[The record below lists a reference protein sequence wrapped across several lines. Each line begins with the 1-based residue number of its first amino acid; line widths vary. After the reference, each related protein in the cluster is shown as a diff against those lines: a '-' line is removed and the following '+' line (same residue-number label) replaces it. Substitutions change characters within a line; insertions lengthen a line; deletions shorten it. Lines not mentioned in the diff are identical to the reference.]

1 MDIAALRPLV
11 GDLRQ
16 VASVRRIDLAEGPE
30 RGVSALAF
38 STGGGLDF
46 WVLIERAMDIG
57 PLWLAGRQI
66 AWQSP
71 AGFRH
76 PALIDSEGDSAKGIE
91 RGFSGF
97 LQTCGLEHT
106 RGPVGGM
113 PLHGRLPALPAR
125 LLSCG
130 EDFDAAEA
138 VLFAEGEVRQ
148 WHLNG
153 ENFRLSRRIEA
164 PVGGRLLRIRDRVE
178 NLGPLPRRQASL
190 YHVNLGFPAIRPG
203 TVVSLG
209 DTVAHGPLG
218 PPDPAHPAAARCVAL
233 AGRRAEATVETP
245 GFPDAPRVR
254 ISWSA
259 DTLPFLQTW
268 SHERPGTYVMAVE
281 PISSAMP
288 PPGEAGADPALGPG
302 ETRSYRLEVA
312 FEPGGG

>member
-16 VASVRRIDLAEGPE
+16 LASVRRIDLTEGAEK
-30 RGVSALAF
+30 GVAALAF

-46 WVLIERAMDIG
+46 LVLVDRAMDIG

-66 AWQSP
+66 GWQSP

-76 PALIDSEGDSAKGIE
+76 PALIDVEGDGGLGIE

-106 RGPVGGM
+106 RGPVGCL

-125 LLSCG
+125 LLACS
-130 EDFDAAEA
+130 EDFDSAEP

-153 ENFRLSRRIEA
+153 ESFRLRRRIEA
-164 PVGGRLLRIRDRVE
+164 PVGARLLRITDRVE
-178 NLGPLPRRQASL
+178 NLGPAARRQALL

-203 TVVSLG
+203 TVVRLG

-218 PPDPAHPAAARCVAL
+218 PPDPEHPAAARCVAL

-245 GFPDAPRVR
+245 GVAGAPVVR
-254 ISWSA
+254 IGWSG

-288 PPGEAGADPALGPG
+288 EPGMPGADPPLGPG
-302 ETRSYRLEVA
+302 ETRRYSLEVA
-312 FEPGGG
+312 FGDRD